1 MIFHTK
7 SNTKL
12 DPQTNPEFY
21 QFIQDLLEYVVTLHI
36 ALDEVMH
43 EFFGLAMDD
52 EFIPEFIPDFID
64 LSNISV
70 ILPEFFLGLS
80 VLFLI
85 LHCILLVSNK
95 KKKYPIIQKSVIKLC
110 ILILIFTFYLI
121 SNNNYLLELSVFNS
135 TLIND
140 YMSISAKQCIL
151 LSSIIFFMLIPVYL
165 NDQKINSFEYNILI
179 LFSVLGLL
187 VICSANDL
195 ITLYLGIEIQSLSFY
210 LLAAYKKNSIFSTEA
225 GLKYFILGS
234 FSSGLFL
241 FGASFIY
248 GSTGSTN
255 FNDFKDLFF
264 YITPENSLN
273 LDTIFLDFNL
283 LHLGVLILLISLF
296 FKLALAP
303 FHIWSPD
310 VYEGSLTSSTAF
322 FAIIPKIGIFL
333 ALVKFFHFN
342 FYYLFLDDWRI
353 YFIIISVLSIIIG
366 SFTGLEQRKVK
377 SLLAY
382 SSISHMGYS
391 LLAFSIGTFDGLI
404 VLFFYLIVYLMS
416 GLCVWAIFLSVKLK
430 KNYLKKSNIDLSD
443 FSSLVK
449 SNTTLAILFA
459 TVVLSI
465 AGFPPLIGF
474 YAKMGVFLVTI
485 ESTSYIIALVGILCS
500 VVSSFFYI
508 RLVKVLFFE
517 KRVAGNL
524 YYPINYTNSLIMSI
538 CFVLL
543 IVLFLKPTLLYL
555 FCYRMCL
562 TGIFCI

>member
-1 MIFHTK
+1 M
-7 SNTKL
+7 
-12 DPQTNPEFY
+12 
-21 QFIQDLLEYVVTLHI
+21 
-36 ALDEVMH
+36 
-43 EFFGLAMDD
+43 
-52 EFIPEFIPDFID
+52 
-64 LSNISV
+64 
-70 ILPEFFLGLS
+70 
-80 VLFLI
+80 
-85 LHCILLVSNK
+85 
-95 KKKYPIIQKSVIKLC
+95 
-110 ILILIFTFYLI
+110 
-121 SNNNYLLELSVFNS
+121 
-135 TLIND
+135 
-140 YMSISAKQCIL
+140 
-151 LSSIIFFMLIPVYL
+151 
-165 NDQKINSFEYNILI
+165 
-179 LFSVLGLL
+179 
-187 VICSANDL
+187 
-195 ITLYLGIEIQSLSFY
+195 
-210 LLAAYKKNSIFSTEA
+210 
-225 GLKYFILGS
+225 
-234 FSSGLFL
+234 
-241 FGASFIY
+241 
-248 GSTGSTN
+248 
-255 FNDFKDLFF
+255 
-264 YITPENSLN
+264 
-273 LDTIFLDFNL
+273 
-283 LHLGVLILLISLF
+283 
-296 FKLALAP
+296 
-303 FHIWSPD
+303 
-310 VYEGSLTSSTAF
+310 
-322 FAIIPKIGIFL
+322 
-333 ALVKFFHFN
+333 
-342 FYYLFLDDWRI
+342 DDWRI